1 MGAAAPDLPARIRPA
16 SMTLTTTPTA
26 PTVAVTGATGFVG
39 RGIVAALRRRGIRVR
54 ALARSADTALEA
66 DAEVIRGTLE
76 DPPSLARLTEGC
88 PVLVHCAGAVRA
100 STADAFHRINADATA
115 ALGRLCA
122 ENGVRLVLVS
132 SLAAREPGLSP
143 YAASKRAAEEA
154 LASTPGLDWCA
165 VRPPLV
171 YGPGDRATLPV
182 FKMMRHGWLA
192 VPAVPGARF
201 SAIYRDDLGEAM
213 AALAENDVRGIFDV
227 SDATPD
233 GYTWNDM
240 AAGGRVS
247 RSARVSHRPFVGM
260 PTITGSKHSDHGTST
275 MNPMATRP
283 ETQPDPVFARMCEL
297 LAPFNARGINITRQT
312 HITTD
317 LEIDSVAVLDLIM
330 EIEDEYG
337 ISFPMNLISEIR
349 TVGNLVDAIH
359 QLSGAK

>member
-1 MGAAAPDLPARIRPA
+1 MILA
-16 SMTLTTTPTA
+16 TTPTA

-192 VPAVPGARF
+192 VPAVPAARF
-201 SAIYRDDLGEAM
+201 SAIYRDDLGEAV

-240 AAGGRVS
+240 AAAAASHLQRRV
-247 RSARVSHRPFVGM
+247 
-260 PTITGSKHSDHGTST
+260 
-275 MNPMATRP
+275 
-283 ETQPDPVFARMCEL
+283 RM
-297 LAPFNARGINITRQT
+297 
-312 HITTD
+312 
-317 LEIDSVAVLDLIM
+317 VAVPPWVM
-330 EIEDEYG
+330 Q
-337 ISFPMNLISEIR
+337 
-349 TVGNLVDAIH
+349 TVGAANAVAAKLTG
-359 QLSGAK
+359 GAPMVYPGKVRELYHIDWACGAGPLTSATGWRPRIALGQGVAQTFRWYADNNWL